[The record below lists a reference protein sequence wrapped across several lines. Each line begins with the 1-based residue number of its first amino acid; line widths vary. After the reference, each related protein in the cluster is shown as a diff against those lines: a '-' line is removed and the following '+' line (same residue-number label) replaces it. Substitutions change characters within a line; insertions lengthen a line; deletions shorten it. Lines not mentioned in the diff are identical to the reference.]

1 MRAVDD
7 GRDVS
12 GDAAS
17 SGAAGAPSRGDAAT
31 ALREDR
37 RTIRV
42 ASVPAS
48 HVYVHHLAP
57 VHDAEDVPRVVR
69 LRDPDPDDPARPAGA
84 KWWPPTMLEPAW
96 VREHADFDVMHVQFG
111 FDARTPAQ
119 LEELV
124 QALRE
129 TGRPLVYTVHDLR
142 NPHHERREAH
152 DAQLDVLVPAADALV
167 TLTPGAAAELRHRWG
182 VEALVLPHPHVVDL
196 ETMRRASARR
206 PRAAGDPF
214 RIGVHVKSLRASM
227 NPLPVIRALSEI
239 VRELPGALLQVNGHT
254 DVLRPGERHD
264 RALAEL
270 LEQQAEAGLLELHV
284 HDFLD
289 DAALWAYLGSLDV
302 SVLPYRFGTHSG
314 WLEACRDL
322 GTAVIAPDCGYY
334 REQGPVFEYRNRDD
348 DFDPESLRAAVLAA
362 HAADSPAPARIDDRI
377 AERDAVARAHA
388 LLYEELVR

>member
-1 MRAVDD
+1 MTGSTATREVAT
-7 GRDVS
+7 GI
-12 GDAAS
+12 DA
-17 SGAAGAPSRGDAAT
+17 
-31 ALREDR
+31 DR

-57 VHDAEDVPRVVR
+57 VHDAEDEPRIER
-69 LRDPDPDDPARPAGA
+69 LADPDPDDPARPAGA

-96 VREHADFDVMHVQFG
+96 VRANPGFDLMHLQFG

-119 LEELV
+119 LEQLV
-124 QALRE
+124 EALRE

-142 NPHHERREAH
+142 NPHHQTREAH
-152 DAQLDVLVPAADALV
+152 DAQLDVLIPAADALV
-167 TLTPGAAAELRHRWG
+167 TLTPGAAAEIRRRWD
-182 VEALVLPHPHVVDL
+182 VEARVLPHPHVVDL
-196 ETMRRASARR
+196 ETMRRASARP
-206 PRAAGDPF
+206 PREPGDPF

-227 NPLPVIRALSEI
+227 NPLPVVRALSEI
-239 VRELPGALLQVNGHT
+239 VRELPGAVLQVNGHT

-264 RALAEL
+264 RPLAEL
-270 LEQQAEAGLLELHV
+270 LEQQAAAGLLELHV

-289 DAALWAYLGSLDV
+289 DAALWAYLSSLDV

-348 DFDPESLRAAVLAA
+348 DFDPASLRSAVLAA
-362 HAADSPAPARIDDRI
+362 YAAGSPAPAGIAERI

-388 LLYEELVR
+388 QLYGELVR